1 MKSVTAAEANRQFSR
16 MLREV
21 SQGESFTVVSRG
33 KPVAT
38 LSAAQSATLEQEAAK
53 SSLLARLRAQ
63 EASGRRDWN
72 RDELYER

>member
-21 SQGESFTVVSRG
+21 SQGESFTVISRG
-33 KPVAT
+33 TPVAT
-38 LSAAQSATLEQEAAK
+38 LSAAPTATLERGAAK
-53 SSLLARLRAQ
+53 SSLLARLRTQ
-63 EASGRRDWN
+63 EASGQRDWN